1 MTRKKF
7 TNHLLQL
14 GATRREGEPETYFFP
29 AFPTSIITITA
40 VGAFTDLGM
49 ITLFEEDTEKFEED
63 AEND

>member
-29 AFPTSIITITA
+29 AFPTLIVTITA

-49 ITLFEEDTEKFEED
+49 ITPFGENTEDTE
-63 AEND
+63 NDRT

>member
-1 MTRKKF
+1 MTRKRF
-7 TNHLLQL
+7 TDHLLQL

-29 AFPTSIITITA
+29 AFPTSIITITP

-49 ITLFEEDTEKFEED
+49 ITPFGEDTED